1 MRTIYIT
8 IKKDRAVA
16 TPASKKKPRDRVIE
30 AQVIRAANESDDK
43 LLERLYA
50 EIAMTHSFWREARQE
65 PLRFRQWLDGAPQ
78 DWTSPSTGVPFLF
91 LE

>member
-16 TPASKKKPRDRVIE
+16 THASKKKPRDREIE
-30 AQVIRAANESDDK
+30 AQVIRNKNESDDA
-43 LLERLYA
+43 LVERLYA
-50 EIAMTHSFWREARQE
+50 EIALTHSFWREARQS
-65 PLRFRQWLDGAPQ
+65 PLRFRQWLDGVPQ
-78 DWTSPSTGVPFLF
+78 DWTSPSTGIPFQF